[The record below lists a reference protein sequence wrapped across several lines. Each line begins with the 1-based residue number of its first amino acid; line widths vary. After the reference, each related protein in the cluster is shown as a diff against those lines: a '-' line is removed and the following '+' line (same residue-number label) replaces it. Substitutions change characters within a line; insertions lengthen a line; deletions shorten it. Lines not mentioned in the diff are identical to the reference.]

1 MKQKK
6 VSFKYKKQKIDLNVV
21 VFDSIAEAHNMLGDE
36 LLKIINFGNEEL
48 ARLTAIKVDPFRQKK
63 TKYKLNSTKIDEKTL
78 EMLMEAGALED

>member
-48 ARLTAIKVDPFRQKK
+48 ARLAAIKVDPFKMKK
-63 TKYKLNSTKIDEKTL
+63 TKYKLDATKIDEKTFDEL
-78 EMLMEAGALED
+78 KSAGALED